1 MTEGKISRSILLFAL
16 PIFLG
21 DLFQQLYNVVDSLV
35 VGNVLGKEALAA
47 VSSTGSLLF
56 LIVGFLHGVFV
67 GSSVIISRSF
77 GAKDAEKV
85 SIAVHTTIAS
95 ALIAGI
101 LITALGIGMTP
112 LLLKWMGTPD
122 DVFTEAVT
130 YLRLYLAG
138 GIFMVMYNACMG
150 IFQAVGDSKRPLY
163 YLIIAAV
170 LNVVLDLLFVA
181 VFGWGIGGVAVATV
195 ISQMVSATL
204 GLIKLTKVDGIHKV
218 DIKKIRIDFGMLKV
232 QLKLGLPTGVQNSV
246 VAFANVI
253 VQSNINVFGS
263 VAMAGNGAYAKLER
277 FAFLPITSFSIALT
291 TFVGQNLGAKK
302 YDRAKKGARF
312 GLVAGVLMAQI
323 IGILIWSFA
332 PTLVGIFNSDPQV
345 IFHGTQRAKVICLF
359 YFLLALSHCL
369 SGVLRGAGK
378 TTVPMFVMLI
388 SWCFIRIAY
397 IMLMV
402 KIIPDIRVIYW
413 AYPLTW
419 FISTAVFFVYYR
431 KTDFLGEP
439 GHVPELGEAAH
450 S

>member
-1 MTEGKISRSILLFAL
+1 
-16 PIFLG
+16 
-21 DLFQQLYNVVDSLV
+21 
-35 VGNVLGKEALAA
+35 
-47 VSSTGSLLF
+47 
-56 LIVGFLHGVFV
+56 
-67 GSSVIISRSF
+67 
-77 GAKDAEKV
+77 
-85 SIAVHTTIAS
+85 
-95 ALIAGI
+95 
-101 LITALGIGMTP
+101 
-112 LLLKWMGTPD
+112 
-122 DVFTEAVT
+122 
-130 YLRLYLAG
+130 
-138 GIFMVMYNACMG
+138 
-150 IFQAVGDSKRPLY
+150 
-163 YLIIAAV
+163 
-170 LNVVLDLLFVA
+170 
-181 VFGWGIGGVAVATV
+181 
-195 ISQMVSATL
+195 
-204 GLIKLTKVDGIHKV
+204 
-218 DIKKIRIDFGMLKV
+218 
-232 QLKLGLPTGVQNSV
+232 
-246 VAFANVI
+246 
-253 VQSNINVFGS
+253 
-263 VAMAGNGAYAKLER
+263 
-277 FAFLPITSFSIALT
+277 
-291 TFVGQNLGAKK
+291 
-302 YDRAKKGARF
+302 
-312 GLVAGVLMAQI
+312 MAQI